1 MTYDEVVALL
11 GGEGALISD
20 TEIAGST
27 SQIYMW
33 NGTSLGS
40 NANIT
45 FSDDKVIA
53 KAQVGLN

>member
-1 MTYDEVVALL
+1 MSYDEVVSLL

-33 NGTSLGS
+33 NGTSFGS

-45 FSDDKVIA
+45 FSDGKVIA